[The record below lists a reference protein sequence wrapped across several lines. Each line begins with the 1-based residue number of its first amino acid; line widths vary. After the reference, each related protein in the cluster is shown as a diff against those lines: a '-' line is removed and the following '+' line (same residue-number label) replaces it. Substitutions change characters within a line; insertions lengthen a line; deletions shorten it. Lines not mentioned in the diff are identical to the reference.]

1 MSSLKQVFSLPV
13 ASIILARTIYAVNWF
28 NISSIF
34 YLILDDFRQDVSM
47 LGLVTSGFLIG
58 IGLFQIPAGI
68 LSAKYDAKFM
78 IFFGTMLLSIS
89 SLLSGLSSELYQMV
103 ILRFLVGVGMAF
115 FFGPSVILISK
126 YLGKGSSGLGVGI
139 LNSAHSLGGIIG
151 IFGWIIIAEA
161 LGWRTSLVISGTL
174 GILSGL
180 FLLYALQIK
189 YYDRTSNLSSHS
201 FKEKVFIFFRFFNL
215 NRENRDQKAKFTINF
230 DDLKSI
236 MLNKHMIYVG
246 LSLLGFQ
253 IAWNLVSTFI
263 ILFLKVELD
272 IASSIAGLIG
282 GSTMIVNVIFAPF
295 IGRIYDKL
303 TRKNN
308 FNNDILLLLICGI
321 VISANIIC
329 LSLLNI
335 YLLIPSILIIGI
347 FISGGFVIP
356 YALARRIALE
366 KLGLPKYEILAVSFV
381 NGLSLLGAFWVP
393 FVFSIVVKSFGY
405 SLAWLFG
412 GTLRPTAR
420 ARRRVRRREYSERAI
435 RPRLLQPTWSSD
447 VELP

>member
-1 MSSLKQVFSLPV
+1 
-13 ASIILARTIYAVNWF
+13 
-28 NISSIF
+28 
-34 YLILDDFRQDVSM
+34 
-47 LGLVTSGFLIG
+47 
-58 IGLFQIPAGI
+58 
-68 LSAKYDAKFM
+68 
-78 IFFGTMLLSIS
+78 
-89 SLLSGLSSELYQMV
+89 
-103 ILRFLVGVGMAF
+103 
-115 FFGPSVILISK
+115 
-126 YLGKGSSGLGVGI
+126 LGKGSSGLGVGI

-189 YYDRTSNLSSHS
+189 YYDLTSNLSSHS
-201 FKEKVFIFFRFFNL
+201 FKEKVFIFFRFLNL

-308 FNNDILLLLICGI
+308 FNNDKLLLLICGI

-356 YALARRIALE
+356 YALARRLALE
-366 KLGLPKYEILAVSFV
+366 KLGLPKYEILAVSYV

-393 FVFSIVVKSFGY
+393 FIFSIMVKSFGY

-412 GTLRPTAR
+412 GTLVLVFIIPIIKLR
-420 ARRRVRRREYSERAI
+420 S
-435 RPRLLQPTWSSD
+435 
-447 VELP
+447 

>member
-13 ASIILARTIYAVNWF
+13 TSIILARIIYAINWF

-34 YLILDDFRQDVSM
+34 YLVLNDFKQDVSM

-68 LSAKYDAKFM
+68 LSAKYDPKFM
-78 IFFGTMLLSIS
+78 MIFGTMLLSIS
-89 SLLSGLSSELYQMV
+89 SLLSGLSSELFQMV

-126 YLGKGSSGLGVGI
+126 YLGKGSGGLGVGI

-151 IFGWIIIAEA
+151 IFGWIIIAES
-161 LGWRTSLVISGTL
+161 LGWRFSLEISGIL

-180 FLLYALQIK
+180 FLLYTLQIK
-189 YYDRTSNLSSHS
+189 KYDNTSNLSSYS
-201 FKEKVFIFFRFFNL
+201 FREKVCFLFRFFNL
-215 NRENRDQKAKFTINF
+215 NKETRDQKSKFTINF
-230 DDLKSI
+230 AALKSV

-263 ILFLKVELD
+263 ILFLRVELD
-272 IASSIAGLIG
+272 ITSSIAGLIG
-282 GSTMIVNVIFAPF
+282 GSIMTVNVIFAPL
-295 IGRIYDKL
+295 IGRLYDKI
-303 TRKNN
+303 TKKDN

-321 VISANIIC
+321 IISTNIIC
-329 LSLLNI
+329 FSFLNI

-347 FISGGFVIP
+347 FAAGGFVIP
-356 YALARRIALE
+356 YALARRLALE

-393 FVFSIVVKSFGY
+393 LVFSIMVKSFGY

-412 GTLRPTAR
+412 GLLVLIFIIPILKLR
-420 ARRRVRRREYSERAI
+420 S
-435 RPRLLQPTWSSD
+435 
-447 VELP
+447 

>member
-1 MSSLKQVFSLPV
+1 MSSFKQVFSLPV
-13 ASIILARTIYAVNWF
+13 TSIILARIMYAVNWF

-34 YLILDDFRQDVSM
+34 YLILNDFRQDVSM

-68 LSAKYDAKFM
+68 LSAKYNTKFI

-126 YLGKGSSGLGVGI
+126 YLGKGSEGLGVGI

-151 IFGWIIIAEA
+151 IFGWIIIAE
-161 LGWRTSLVISGTL
+161 LIGWSTSLIISGIL

-180 FLLYALQIK
+180 FLLYALQRKNIDGSNDYANNSLQEK
-189 YYDRTSNLSSHS
+189 VYIFFKSFYPNRDTSNQIS
-201 FKEKVFIFFRFFNL
+201 
-215 NRENRDQKAKFTINF
+215 KFTINF
-230 DDLKSI
+230 DALKSI
-236 MLNKHMIYVG
+236 MLSKPMIYVG

-263 ILFLKVELD
+263 ILFLRVELD
-272 IASSIAGLIG
+272 ITSPIAGLIG
-282 GSTMIVNVIFAPF
+282 GSTLIVNVIFAPI

-321 VISANIIC
+321 VISLNIIC
-329 LSLLNI
+329 FSFLNI
-335 YLLIPSILIIGI
+335 YLLIPSIILIGI
-347 FISGGFVIP
+347 FASGGFVIP
-356 YALARRIALE
+356 YALARRLALE

-393 FVFSIVVKSFGY
+393 FIFSIMVNSFGY

-412 GTLRPTAR
+412 GLLVLVFIIPIIKLR
-420 ARRRVRRREYSERAI
+420 S
-435 RPRLLQPTWSSD
+435 
-447 VELP
+447 

>member
-1 MSSLKQVFSLPV
+1 MSSFKQVFSLPV
-13 ASIILARTIYAVNWF
+13 ASIILARIIYAVNWF
-28 NISSIF
+28 NISSVF
-34 YLILDDFRQDVSM
+34 YLILNDFKQDVSM

-68 LSAKYDAKFM
+68 LSAKYDPKFM

-89 SLLSGLSSELYQMV
+89 SLLSGLSSELFQMV

-126 YLGKGSSGLGVGI
+126 CLGKGSGGLGVGI

-151 IFGWIIIAEA
+151 IFGWIIIAES
-161 LGWRTSLVISGTL
+161 LGWRTSIEISGIL

-180 FLLYALQIK
+180 FLLYVLQIK
-189 YYDRTSNLSSHS
+189 KYEGTNNLSSYS
-201 FKEKVFIFFRFFNL
+201 FREKVFIFFRFFNL
-215 NRENRDQKAKFTINF
+215 NKKIRDQKSKSKINF
-230 DDLKSI
+230 AALKSV

-263 ILFLKVELD
+263 ILFLRVELD
-272 IASSIAGLIG
+272 ITYSIAGLIG
-282 GSTMIVNVIFAPF
+282 GSTMIVNVIFAPL
-295 IGRIYDKL
+295 IGRLYDKI
-303 TRKNN
+303 TKKDN

-321 VISANIIC
+321 IISTNIIC
-329 LSLLNI
+329 FSFLNI

-347 FISGGFVIP
+347 FASGGFVIP
-356 YALARRIALE
+356 YALARRLVLE
-366 KLGLPKYEILAVSFV
+366 KLGLPKYEIFAVSFV

-393 FVFSIVVKSFGY
+393 FLFSIMVKSFGY

-412 GTLRPTAR
+412 GLLVLIFIIPIIKLR
-420 ARRRVRRREYSERAI
+420 S
-435 RPRLLQPTWSSD
+435 
-447 VELP
+447 

>member
-161 LGWRTSLVISGTL
+161 LDWRTSLVISGTL

-412 GTLRPTAR
+412 GTLVLVFIIPIIKLR
-420 ARRRVRRREYSERAI
+420 S
-435 RPRLLQPTWSSD
+435 
-447 VELP
+447 

>member
-47 LGLVTSGFLIG
+47 LGLVTSGFLVG

-272 IASSIAGLIG
+272 ITSSIAGLIG

-295 IGRIYDKL
+295 IGRIYDKI
-303 TRKNN
+303 TKKDN
-308 FNNDILLLLICGI
+308 FNNDILLLLICGTI
-321 VISANIIC
+321 ISTNIIC
-329 LSLLNI
+329 FSFLNI

-412 GTLRPTAR
+412 GILVLVFIIPIIKLR
-420 ARRRVRRREYSERAI
+420 S
-435 RPRLLQPTWSSD
+435 
-447 VELP
+447 

>member
-263 ILFLKVELD
+263 ILFLRVELD
-272 IASSIAGLIG
+272 IISSIAGLIG
-282 GSTMIVNVIFAPF
+282 GSTMIVNVIFAPL
-295 IGRIYDKL
+295 IGRLYDKI
-303 TRKNN
+303 TKKNN
-308 FNNDILLLLICGI
+308 FNSDILLLLICGI
-321 VISANIIC
+321 IISTNIIC
-329 LSLLNI
+329 FSFLNI

-347 FISGGFVIP
+347 FAAGGFVIP
-356 YALARRIALE
+356 YALARRLALE

-393 FVFSIVVKSFGY
+393 FVFSIMVKSFGY

-412 GTLRPTAR
+412 GLLVLVFIIPIIKLR
-420 ARRRVRRREYSERAI
+420 S
-435 RPRLLQPTWSSD
+435 
-447 VELP
+447 

>member
-215 NRENRDQKAKFTINF
+215 DRENRDQKAKFTINF

-272 IASSIAGLIG
+272 ITSSIAGLIG

-412 GTLRPTAR
+412 GTLVLVFIIPIIKLR
-420 ARRRVRRREYSERAI
+420 S
-435 RPRLLQPTWSSD
+435 
-447 VELP
+447 

>member
-13 ASIILARTIYAVNWF
+13 TSIILARIIYAVNWF

-89 SLLSGLSSELYQMV
+89 SLLSGFGSELYQMA

-174 GILSGL
+174 GILSGF

-321 VISANIIC
+321 VVSANIIC

-356 YALARRIALE
+356 YALARRIVLE

-412 GTLRPTAR
+412 GILVLVFIIPIIK
-420 ARRRVRRREYSERAI
+420 I
-435 RPRLLQPTWSSD
+435 RS
-447 VELP
+447 

>member
-89 SLLSGLSSELYQMV
+89 SLLSGLSSELYQIV

-412 GTLRPTAR
+412 GTLVLVFIIPIIKLR
-420 ARRRVRRREYSERAI
+420 S
-435 RPRLLQPTWSSD
+435 
-447 VELP
+447 

>member
-1 MSSLKQVFSLPV
+1 MVYLCMSSFKQVFSLPV
-13 ASIILARTIYAVNWF
+13 TSIILARIIYAVNWF

-34 YLILDDFRQDVSM
+34 YLILNEFKQDVSM

-68 LSAKYDAKFM
+68 LSAKYDPKFM

-89 SLLSGLSSELYQMV
+89 SLLSGLSSELSQMV

-126 YLGKGSSGLGVGI
+126 YLGKGSGGLGVGI
-139 LNSAHSLGGIIG
+139 LNSAHSLGGIFG
-151 IFGWIIIAEA
+151 IFGWIIIAES
-161 LGWRTSLVISGTL
+161 LGWRASLEISGIL

-189 YYDRTSNLSSHS
+189 KYDGTNNLSSYS
-201 FKEKVFIFFRFFNL
+201 FREKVFIFFRFFNL
-215 NRENRDQKAKFTINF
+215 NKETRDQKSRFTINF
-230 DDLKSI
+230 APIKSV

-263 ILFLKVELD
+263 ILFLRVELD
-272 IASSIAGLIG
+272 IISSIAGLIG
-282 GSTMIVNVIFAPF
+282 GSTMIVNVIFAPL
-295 IGRIYDKL
+295 IGRLYDKI
-303 TRKNN
+303 TKKNN
-308 FNNDILLLLICGI
+308 FNSDILLLLICGI
-321 VISANIIC
+321 IISTNIIC
-329 LSLLNI
+329 FSFLNI

-347 FISGGFVIP
+347 FAAGGFVIP
-356 YALARRIALE
+356 YALARRLALE

-393 FVFSIVVKSFGY
+393 LVFSIMVKSFGY

-412 GTLRPTAR
+412 GLLVLIFIIPILKLR
-420 ARRRVRRREYSERAI
+420 S
-435 RPRLLQPTWSSD
+435 
-447 VELP
+447 

>member
-393 FVFSIVVKSFGY
+393 FVFSILVKSFGY

-412 GTLRPTAR
+412 GILVLVFIIPIIKLR
-420 ARRRVRRREYSERAI
+420 S
-435 RPRLLQPTWSSD
+435 
-447 VELP
+447 

>member
-89 SLLSGLSSELYQMV
+89 SLLSGLSSELYQTV

-272 IASSIAGLIG
+272 ITSSIAGLIG

-412 GTLRPTAR
+412 GTLVLVFIIPIIKLR
-420 ARRRVRRREYSERAI
+420 S
-435 RPRLLQPTWSSD
+435 
-447 VELP
+447 

>member
-103 ILRFLVGVGMAF
+103 ILRFLVGVGMSF

-412 GTLRPTAR
+412 GTLVLVFIIPIIKLR
-420 ARRRVRRREYSERAI
+420 S
-435 RPRLLQPTWSSD
+435 
-447 VELP
+447 

>member
-1 MSSLKQVFSLPV
+1 MSSFKQVFSLPV
-13 ASIILARTIYAVNWF
+13 ISIILARIVYAVNWF

-34 YLILDDFRQDVSM
+34 YLILNDFKQDVSM

-68 LSAKYDAKFM
+68 LSAKYNAKFI

-126 YLGKGSSGLGVGI
+126 YLGKGSDGLGVGI

-151 IFGWIIIAEA
+151 IFGWIIIAE
-161 LGWRTSLVISGTL
+161 LIGWRASLVISGIL

-180 FLLYALQIK
+180 FLLYALQRKNHDESNNYGNNSLQEKVHIFFK
-189 YYDRTSNLSSHS
+189 SFDPNRDTSNQISK
-201 FKEKVFIFFRFFNL
+201 FK
-215 NRENRDQKAKFTINF
+215 INF
-230 DDLKSI
+230 DALKCI
-236 MLNKHMIYVG
+236 MLSKPMIYVG

-253 IAWNLVSTFI
+253 IAWNLVSTFT
-263 ILFLKVELD
+263 ILFLRVELD
-272 IASSIAGLIG
+272 ITSSIAGLIG
-282 GSTMIVNVIFAPF
+282 GSTLIVNVIFAPI

-321 VISANIIC
+321 VISVNIIC
-329 LSLLNI
+329 FSFINI
-335 YLLIPSILIIGI
+335 YFLIPSIMLIGI
-347 FISGGFVIP
+347 FASGGFVIP
-356 YALARRIALE
+356 YTLARRLALE

-393 FVFSIVVKSFGY
+393 FIFSIMVNSFGY

-412 GTLRPTAR
+412 GLLVLVFIIPIIKLR
-420 ARRRVRRREYSERAI
+420 S
-435 RPRLLQPTWSSD
+435 
-447 VELP
+447 

>member
-13 ASIILARTIYAVNWF
+13 TSIILARIIYAVNWF

-151 IFGWIIIAEA
+151 ILGWIIIAEA

-215 NRENRDQKAKFTINF
+215 KRENRDQKAKFTINF

-272 IASSIAGLIG
+272 ITSSIAGLIG

-303 TRKNN
+303 ARKNN

-412 GTLRPTAR
+412 GTLVLVFIIPIIKLR
-420 ARRRVRRREYSERAI
+420 S
-435 RPRLLQPTWSSD
+435 
-447 VELP
+447 